1 MSKKNNSTL
10 IVPAAGGSSRYPNMR
25 PKWLLTHPD
34 GTLMIEKVLNNFD
47 FHEYKKTFIVLLSE
61 HCQKFN
67 ADIILNQI
75 FGNSIDLI
83 ILENKTSC
91 CPETI
96 LKAIE
101 IKKIE
106 GRIVIKDTDCLVKLD
121 KHLTL
126 NSNFI
131 AGMSVDENTKISNLQ
146 NKSFIVKNKE
156 DIVVDIIEK
165 SIVSDVICLGVYSL
179 ESKDFINSYIK
190 LKNTDVM
197 FDMSEIYMS
206 HIVADLII
214 NEQKLF
220 YVNYAIEYLDWGTIE
235 EWNVEREKFKT
246 YIFDIDGVVLENYG
260 KHGLKNWNNAFV
272 PIEENVQVIK
282 ELSDAGCEII
292 FMTARTEKYLEK
304 FKKFLIQKEINYK
317 TIISGCNHSQRIIV
331 NDFANS
337 NPYPSCK
344 SISINRNGNLKKY
357 IK

>member
-1 MSKKNNSTL
+1 MSSK
-10 IVPAAGGSSRYPNMR
+10 ARQA
-25 PKWLLTHPD
+25 
-34 GTLMIEKVLNNFD
+34 FD
-47 FHEYKKTFIVLLSE
+47 
-61 HCQKFN
+61 
-67 ADIILNQI
+67 
-75 FGNSIDLI
+75 
-83 ILENKTSC
+83 
-91 CPETI
+91 
-96 LKAIE
+96 
-101 IKKIE
+101 IK
-106 GRIVIKDTDCLVKLD
+106 
-121 KHLTL
+121 
-126 NSNFI
+126 
-131 AGMSVDENTKISNLQ
+131 
-146 NKSFIVKNKE
+146 
-156 DIVVDIIEK
+156 
-165 SIVSDVICLGVYSL
+165 
-179 ESKDFINSYIK
+179 
-190 LKNTDVM
+190 
-197 FDMSEIYMS
+197 
-206 HIVADLII
+206 DLII